1 MKNMW
6 AKTKRMMQSGFV
18 NFWRNGSISLSA
30 VLIMIIALFVISS
43 VLFVGALLTSSLNQ
57 IKDKVDV
64 NIYFVTSTA
73 ESDILSLQKTL
84 QAMPEVKSV
93 DYVSSE
99 QALQNF
105 KDRHVNDQLTLQ
117 ALAEL
122 NQNPL
127 GAVLNVKAQ
136 DPSQYES
143 IASFLQGKNLIS
155 KNGAPIVESVNYAKN
170 KVAIDRLTEIIS
182 SSQKLG
188 FVVTIILVLL
198 SILITFNTIR
208 LVIYMSREE
217 ISVMKLVGASNMHVR
232 GPFVITGFMYG
243 IVAAFI
249 TIIILYPIMFY
260 VRGFTTAFAGVDL
273 LQYYLRHFGEIFVL
287 LVGSGILIGGVSS
300 YLAVKR
306 YLQV

>member
-1 MKNMW
+1 MW
-6 AKTKRMMQSGFV
+6 VTTKRMVQSGFV

-30 VLIMIIALFVISS
+30 VLIMVIALFVISS

-57 IKDKVDV
+57 IKDKVDI
-64 NIYFVTSTA
+64 NIYFVTSA
-73 ESDILSLQKTL
+73 SESDILALQKTL

-93 DYVSSE
+93 DYISSE
-99 QALQNF
+99 KALQNF

-122 NQNPL
+122 DKNPL
-127 GAVLNVKAQ
+127 GAVLNVKAKE
-136 DPSQYES
+136 PSQYEG
-143 IASFLQGKNLIS
+143 IATFLEDQNLIS
-155 KNGAPIVESVNYAKN
+155 KDGAPIVESVNYAKN
-170 KVAIDRLTEIIS
+170 KVAIDRLTAIIS
-182 SSQKLG
+182 SGQRLG
-188 FVVTIILVLL
+188 FAITILLVLI

-232 GPFVITGFMYG
+232 GPFVVTGFMYG
-243 IVAAFI
+243 VAASLL
-249 TIIILYPIMFY
+249 TIIMLYPIVFY
-260 VRGFTTAFAGVDL
+260 VRDFTMAFAGVDL

-287 LVGSGILIGGVSS
+287 LVVSGVLIGGVSS

-306 YLQV
+306 YLRV

>member
-1 MKNMW
+1 MW
-6 AKTKRMMQSGFV
+6 VKTKRMLQSGFV
-18 NFWRNGSISLSA
+18 NFWRNGTISLSA
-30 VLIMIIALFVISS
+30 VLMMIVALFVISS

-57 IKDKVDV
+57 IKDKVDI
-64 NIYFVTSTA
+64 NIYFVTSA
-73 ESDILSLQKTL
+73 PESDILALQKNL

-93 DYVSSE
+93 DYVSSD

-105 KDRHVNDQLTLQ
+105 KDRHINDQLTIQ

-127 GAVLNVKAQ
+127 GAVLNVKAKE
-136 DPSQYES
+136 PSQYEG
-143 IASFLQGKNLIS
+143 IASFLQDNNLIS

-170 KVAIDRLTEIIS
+170 KVAIDRLTTIIS
-182 SSQKLG
+182 SGQKLG
-188 FVVTIILVLL
+188 FAITILLVLI

-232 GPFVITGFMYG
+232 GPFVVTGFMYG
-243 IVAAFI
+243 AVSALI

-260 VRGFTTAFAGVDL
+260 MRGFTSAFAGVDL

-287 LVGSGILIGGVSS
+287 LVCSGVLIGGISS

-306 YLQV
+306 YLKV